1 MKIVIPTF
9 LLAIGFSAVQA
20 KSVYL
25 RPDEADEKSQLERR
39 KLRRALQTDSSM
51 SLPELTQRKWL
62 YIASLYLF
70 KSINNTHPDIL
81 TFYNVCFKHKTTVST
96 LIAAAADDDD
106 DDDDDHF

>member
-20 KSVYL
+20 KSGNL
-25 RPDEADEKSQLERR
+25 RHDEANEKSSQLARR

-62 YIASLYLF
+62 YIAL
-70 KSINNTHPDIL
+70 
-81 TFYNVCFKHKTTVST
+81 
-96 LIAAAADDDD
+96 LI
-106 DDDDDHF
+106 FIQIYQ

>member
-20 KSVYL
+20 KSGNL
-25 RPDEADEKSQLERR
+25 RHDEANEKSSQLARR

-62 YIASLYLF
+62 YIASLIFIQIYQ
-70 KSINNTHPDIL
+70 
-81 TFYNVCFKHKTTVST
+81 
-96 LIAAAADDDD
+96 
-106 DDDDDHF
+106 

>member
-9 LLAIGFSAVQA
+9 LLAIGLSAVQA

-25 RPDEADEKSQLERR
+25 RADEADEKSQLARR

-62 YIASLYLF
+62 YIASLIFIQIYQ
-70 KSINNTHPDIL
+70 
-81 TFYNVCFKHKTTVST
+81 
-96 LIAAAADDDD
+96 
-106 DDDDDHF
+106 